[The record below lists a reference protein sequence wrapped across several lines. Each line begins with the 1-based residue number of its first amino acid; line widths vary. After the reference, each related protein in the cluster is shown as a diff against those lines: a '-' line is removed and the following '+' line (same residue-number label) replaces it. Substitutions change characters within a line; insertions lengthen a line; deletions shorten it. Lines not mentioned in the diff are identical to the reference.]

1 MTSDRLLLENFI
13 KKFIAIVRFRNDHF
27 EATKGYDDYVQ
38 GNITVC
44 HVYYVEG
51 IRHNL
56 FSVGQFCDGDLE
68 VSFRLK
74 ICYVRN
80 LEGDDMLTG
89 AHESNLDIIS
99 ISDMATSLLVCLMS
113 KATLIKSWLWHR
125 KLSHLKFDAIHDLTK
140 HDLVDGLLKFKY
152 GKDHLCSVCER
163 GKSKKFSH
171 PPKVVPC
178 NHSKLELL
186 HIDLCGPMQVA
197 SINRKKYILVIVD
210 DYSRFTWVY
219 FLHTKDE
226 TPEIIKNFIAGV
238 QLNYNAKVHK
248 IQTDNDT
255 EFKNATLKAHYEK
268 LGIMKQFL
276 IVRTP

>member
-1 MTSDRLLLENFI
+1 MTVDRLLLENFI
-13 KKFIAIVRFRNDHF
+13 KKFIGTVRFRNDHF
-27 EATKGYDDYVQ
+27 EATKGYDDYVK

-44 HVYYVEG
+44 HLYYVKG

-56 FSVGQFCDGDLE
+56 FSVGQFYD
-68 VSFRLK
+68 
-74 ICYVRN
+74 
-80 LEGDDMLTG
+80 G

-99 ISDMATSLLVCLMS
+99 ISDMATSSLVCLMS
-113 KATLIKSWLWHR
+113 KATLTKSWLWHR
-125 KLSHLKFDAIHDLTK
+125 RLSHLKFNAIHDLTK

-152 GKDHLCSVCER
+152 GTDHLCSVCER

-171 PPKVVPC
+171 PPKVVLC

-197 SINRKKYILVIVD
+197 SINGKKYILMIVD

-248 IQTDNDT
+248 IQTNNDT
-255 EFKNATLKAHYEK
+255 EFKNETLKAHYEK